1 MSENCKD
8 CGRTFCEYSGQD
20 KESCYL
26 HFPAMSKS
34 TLSAGLAPPVSYSQE
49 VRSVTSGQ
57 EKSDDIKFYSDCEL
71 LKEFKRRFCG
81 SVLWDVTVC
90 RVLEIIGE
98 KKVKSWL
105 KEMKEFR
112 KKERE

>member
-20 KESCYL
+20 KESCHL
-26 HFPAMSKS
+26 LFPEMSKS
-34 TLSAGLAPPVSYSQE
+34 TLSVKEAPPVLYSQE
-49 VRSVTSGQ
+49 VRSVASGP
-57 EKSDDIKFYSDCEL
+57 EKSSDIKNFSVCEI
-71 LKEFKRRFCG
+71 LKDFKRRFYG

-105 KEMKEFR
+105 KEIKEIR
-112 KKERE
+112 KKGRF